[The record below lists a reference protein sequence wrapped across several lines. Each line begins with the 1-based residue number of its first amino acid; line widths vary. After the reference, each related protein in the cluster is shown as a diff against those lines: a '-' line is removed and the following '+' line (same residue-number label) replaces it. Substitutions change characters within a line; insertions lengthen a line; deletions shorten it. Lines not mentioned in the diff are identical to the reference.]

1 MSPRNGEAQNS
12 EDSKAA
18 KIKLALE
25 KMKEAKV
32 ISFRIF
38 PKFHF
43 FSRTSKKSLRF
54 SEIKPAFSDHQ
65 NVREVFRRGWRAPS
79 NADRRKVDCR

>member
-1 MSPRNGEAQNS
+1 MFERILKKIDFKSLDNLFQVSPRNGEAQNS

-32 ISFRIF
+32 ISFGIF

-43 FSRTSKKSLRF
+43 FSRTSKNL
-54 SEIKPAFSDHQ
+54 
-65 NVREVFRRGWRAPS
+65 
-79 NADRRKVDCR
+79 